1 MKNIRMIVAV
11 LVSALIIAGLSSC
24 DSQKSDNQLKS
35 IEKPK
40 TSATADEAENLT
52 VATNSVEKCSNV
64 NGMRFNMTLREFTVK
79 YNNEL
84 KNQGE
89 KTQIALNK
97 WQKSGDVEK
106 DNNGVEVQYCY
117 YDDEKFNLTA
127 SVEAKSEKLL
137 NIGLG
142 TTLTQFMG
150 TTDNQNNSDII
161 LSKAALMAQAV
172 CGFPEGS
179 SAVLQDIFYR
189 TTTGSN
195 DTLWYKGYV
204 FHLSTKEDKSDS
216 KNNIMLFRVFPVTDE
231 LKEEWKLVEYK

>member
-40 TSATADEAENLT
+40 TSATADETENLT

-106 DNNGVEVQYCY
+106 DNNGVEVQY
-117 YDDEKFNLTA
+117 
-127 SVEAKSEKLL
+127 
-137 NIGLG
+137 
-142 TTLTQFMG
+142 
-150 TTDNQNNSDII
+150 
-161 LSKAALMAQAV
+161 
-172 CGFPEGS
+172 
-179 SAVLQDIFYR
+179 
-189 TTTGSN
+189 
-195 DTLWYKGYV
+195 
-204 FHLSTKEDKSDS
+204 
-216 KNNIMLFRVFPVTDE
+216 
-231 LKEEWKLVEYK
+231 

>member
-106 DNNGVEVQYCY
+106 DNNGVEVQYWY

-179 SAVLQDIFYR
+179 
-189 TTTGSN
+189 
-195 DTLWYKGYV
+195 TLWYKGYV

-216 KNNIMLFRVFPVTDE
+216 KKNIMLFRVFPVTDE